1 MEEQNHLENINQLLN
16 LINNT
21 NSISGIEINNT
32 DMTLNVKI
40 SNSYKN
46 IKIYSNNILGQI
58 LEMNDQLSRNMERRR
73 VNESLEVFNGS
84 SLELEE
90 EIVVKDRQLLSS
102 LEEFGPTKN
111 QEDKL

>member
-1 MEEQNHLENINQLLN
+1 MEEQNHLDNFDQLLN

-21 NSISGIEINNT
+21 NSMSGIEINNT

-58 LEMNDQLSRNMERRR
+58 LDMNNQLSRNMEGRG
-73 VNESLEVFNGS
+73 NESLFANNAS
-84 SLELEE
+84 DN
-90 EIVVKDRQLLSS
+90 EIVVKDRQLLNS
-102 LEEFGPTKN
+102 LQEFGSTKN
-111 QEDKL
+111 QDDEM

>member
-1 MEEQNHLENINQLLN
+1 MDKINQLLR
-16 LINNT
+16 LINHT
-21 NSISGIEINNT
+21 KMMSKIEINNT
-32 DMTLNVKI
+32 MSSVKV
-40 SNSYKN
+40 SNSYDH

-84 SLELEE
+84 GLEFEE